1 MYRDTR
7 SKSNHPFQEVTML
20 RSLSLLV
27 IALLFFHDGSA
38 RAQDEKSLTRDEVSV
53 IKKKLVAV
61 FEALGQP
68 AGYSVER
75 DDFNLPTEAYKNSN
89 SGKYN
94 LINSSASRRFGTQKK
109 TDEENKDLQKEYQ
122 KKVAEAQAKGDYAA
136 MSKLALEMQQ
146 KAGAMQLKASE
157 THKDP
162 IEVYVH
168 LNSNPGA
175 VIDPDAVVF
184 EHPGVI
190 ALKSNVENGA
200 ERIAIYFDPVS
211 LRETKQ
217 LSRVDLKTP
226 EDGVARRTLVL
237 NATVDITGPIAEIEP
252 WAKKVDVKK
261 VLSQIDAGK

>member
-1 MYRDTR
+1 MFR
-7 SKSNHPFQEVTML
+7 SF
-20 RSLSLLV
+20 SLPV
-27 IALLFFHDGSA
+27 IAVLFLVAGGV

-61 FEALGQP
+61 LEALGQP
-68 AGYSVER
+68 AGYSVEHES
-75 DDFNLPTEAYKNSN
+75 FNLPTEAYKNSN

-94 LINSSASRRFGTQKK
+94 PISASANRQFGTQKK
-109 TDEENKDLQKEYQ
+109 TEDESKDLQKEYQ

-146 KAGAMQLKASE
+146 KAGAMQLKATE

-162 IEVYVH
+162 IQVSVYF
-168 LNSNPGA
+168 NNNPGA

-211 LRETKQ
+211 LKDTKQ
-217 LSRVDLKTP
+217 LSRVDLKQP
-226 EDGVARRTLVL
+226 KDGVARRTLVL
-237 NATVDITGPIAEIEP
+237 SASIDITGPTAEIEP
-252 WAKKVDVKK
+252 WAKKVDSKK
-261 VLSQIDAGK
+261 VLSQIDPER